1 MKEIMIISKECQGG
15 IKKKKLLKLAIEDT
29 YYMFINNCYKQTD
42 GLAMGSPLSATLA
55 NIFLCHHERKWINE
69 CPVDF
74 KPTYNI
80 TYVDDTFAIF
90 ENQDQANKFL
100 DYMNK
105 QLQKIKFTIETEH
118 DKIPFLD
125 LLVRKTSGNIQK
137 TNAFWSWR

>member
-1 MKEIMIISKECQGG
+1 
-15 IKKKKLLKLAIEDT
+15 
-29 YYMFINNCYKQTD
+29 MFINNYYKQTD

-69 CPVDF
+69 CLVDF
-74 KPTYNI
+74 KPTYYK

-118 DKIPFLD
+118 KIPFLA
-125 LLVRKTSGNIQK
+125 LLIRKTSGNLDLSIYRKPTHSGLGVVVFQ
-137 TNAFWSWR
+137 